1 MTGSVTTALRS
12 GPRYLATAWPWRALV
27 CLAVSGALAGVTVI
41 GIVPVLMLGLTRRL
55 RAALWEPMLRAHCA
69 RLTLVDP
76 AVAARAEA
84 EVRASADEGRAPTVR
99 HVVYV
104 LGAAISGGLAA
115 LLAAFG
121 LAVVGMLLA
130 APAVIRDDHFDL
142 GAWTVETDSG
152 AWALTLAGLVGAM
165 LLLTVVGGWA
175 SAESLMARKL
185 LGFDADP
192 WRREAA
198 RLETSR
204 TGLLDAEGSE
214 RALLE
219 SELHDRVQ
227 HRLVALSMSLGLAES
242 ADADGPAGRLA
253 ADAHRQVDETL
264 AELRAVL
271 RGYSPRA
278 LIERG
283 LAPALTDLV
292 ADVPLDVEISL
303 DDVTEPGRRLPAP
316 VEHMSYVLVS
326 ESLTNAVRHAQAR
339 HVAVRG
345 DRVGGVWL
353 LSVTDDGAGG
363 AHLTAG
369 GGLDRLRSRV
379 GALDGTLTV
388 TSPDGGPTTI
398 RMECP
403 V

>member
-1 MTGSVTTALRS
+1 MTGSVSSALRS
-12 GPRYLATAWPWRALV
+12 GPRYLGTAWPWRSLACLV
-27 CLAVSGALAGVTVI
+27 VAGVLSCATVV
-41 GIVPVLMLGLTRRL
+41 GIVPVVLLGLTRRL
-55 RAALWEPMLRAHCA
+55 RTALWEPMLRAHCA
-69 RLTLVDP
+69 RLRLIDP
-76 AVAARAEA
+76 SLAGRADA
-84 EVRASADEGRAPTVR
+84 EVRASADEQRLPTVR
-99 HVVYV
+99 HVAYV
-104 LGAAISGGLAA
+104 LGAAISGGVAA
-115 LLAAFG
+115 LLAVFG
-121 LAVVGMLLA
+121 VTIVGMLLV
-130 APAVIRDDHFDL
+130 APMVIRDDYFDL
-142 GAWTVETDSG
+142 GAWTVETSSG
-152 AWALTLAGLVGAM
+152 AWVLVLAGLLVAALLLVVVGA
-165 LLLTVVGGWA
+165 WA
-175 SAESLMARKL
+175 ASESLMARLL

-192 WRREAA
+192 WRLEAA
-198 RLETSR
+198 RLETTRS
-204 TGLLDAEGSE
+204 GLLDAEGSE

-227 HRLVALSMSLGLAES
+227 HRLVALSMSLGLAEA
-242 ADADGPAGRLA
+242 ADADGPTGRLA

-292 ADVPLDVEISL
+292 ADVPLDVEVSL
-303 DDVTEPGRRLPAP
+303 DGVTGSGERLPAP

-326 ESLTNAVRHAQAR
+326 EALTNAVRHAQAR
-339 HVAVRG
+339 HVTVRG
-345 DRVGGVWL
+345 DRVGDGWL

-369 GGLDRLRSRV
+369 GGLDRLRGRLA
-379 GALDGTLTV
+379 ALDGTLTV
-388 TSPDGGPTTI
+388 TSPVGGPTTI